1 MTIEVLKP
9 SKGRVYL
16 DHNATTPPLASISTQ
31 ISGWLEAWGNPSSIH
46 WSGRGPKTIL
56 RETRE
61 SLAKA
66 LVCHPLEIV
75 FTSGGS
81 EANNL
86 VLRGTFEYYLRQG
99 REPNKIHFIS
109 SSIEHPSVNKTLEAL
124 ESLGAQV
131 TRISVSR
138 EGVFDWLAY
147 EKSFTPDTVLVSVM
161 LANNETGTIL
171 PIQKIAQLAHEKG
184 VRVHTDAVQGLGK
197 LTLNLAKLEVDY
209 ASFSAHK
216 FHALKGVG
224 WLYAKKNSP
233 LSAQITGGGQER
245 HRRGGTENILSIR
258 SLLEII
264 PYLQKVGEI
273 YPQLQEL
280 RNYFESSV
288 RNQITNVYVNA
299 ESALRLPNTSSLV
312 IDGIDGETL
321 LMRLDLAG
329 FAVSTGAA
337 CSSGSPEP
345 SPVLMA
351 MGLSRVEAQSS
362 LRVSLG
368 WENTKEDIDV
378 FVKALKEIVAH
389 LRSLKKVDPRKEKQN
404 LLCSLTTTHSY
415 GGNI

>member
-1 MTIEVLKP
+1 MP
-9 SKGRVYL
+9 AGRSRAG
-16 DHNATTPPLASISTQ
+16 DR
-31 ISGWLEAWGNPSSIH
+31 
-46 WSGRGPKTIL
+46 RG
-56 RETRE
+56 
-61 SLAKA
+61 
-66 LVCHPLEIV
+66 
-75 FTSGGS
+75 
-81 EANNL
+81 
-86 VLRGTFEYYLRQG
+86 
-99 REPNKIHFIS
+99 
-109 SSIEHPSVNKTLEAL
+109 
-124 ESLGAQV
+124 
-131 TRISVSR
+131 
-138 EGVFDWLAY
+138 
-147 EKSFTPDTVLVSVM
+147 
-161 LANNETGTIL
+161 
-171 PIQKIAQLAHEKG
+171 IAG
-184 VRVHTDAVQGLGK
+184 
-197 LTLNLAKLEVDY
+197 
-209 ASFSAHK
+209 
-216 FHALKGVG
+216 
-224 WLYAKKNSP
+224 
-233 LSAQITGGGQER
+233 ER